1 MYKDIILPCM
11 KEKFGRLYFIYYI
24 VVGILSL
31 LVGELAAIGILTV
44 ITIFTAMQISR
55 MLCFTEINCINNG
68 YYSFRVKRP
77 RNIVITA
84 LLANIPWLFFLI
96 VKIMSVRPDMI
107 FFSFLVWVYLTVVGI
122 ISGSYIE
129 NEVLCYG
136 LMLLIFFF
144 CMQKTLIHE
153 LYFRYITPV
162 LLLRGEVNSFNV
174 WGLCILSVFGT
185 AIILSVRKK
194 TKIVLFFVLMISLC
208 GELLC
213 EVNYESRISKSKNTF
228 IEQGEYSLS
237 FNPVLPKEDMIHIAG
252 LFNETEK
259 LMNDYGF
266 DFKTRQYDMRYSVY
280 FPWESSREKV
290 FIMNNN
296 DECQINFYADSLC
309 NISDKELIARYVY
322 SSVDI
327 DTELQEIAVNFLAEE
342 VAARII
348 DNENSSQ
355 ITGFL
360 YDNLVETYGRCVSPK
375 QCVIAECLRKTP
387 EDFYALYSAFGKV
400 TALEEINIEEL
411 ETRDA
416 YKAIFRRV
424 LE

>member
-68 YYSFRVKRP
+68 YYSFRAEKP

-84 LLANIPWLFFLI
+84 LLANIPWLLLLT
-96 VKIMSVRPDMI
+96 VKIMPVRPDMI
-107 FFSFLVWVYLTVVGI
+107 CFSLLVWVYLTVVGI

-162 LLLRGEVNSFNV
+162 LLLRGEVNMFNV
-174 WGLCILSVFGT
+174 CGLCILSVFGT

-194 TKIVLFFVLMISLC
+194 TKIVLFFLLMISLC

-213 EVNYESRISKSKNTF
+213 EANYESRISKNKNTL
-228 IEQGEYSLS
+228 IDQGEYSLS

-266 DFKTRQYDMRYSVY
+266 DFKTKKYDMRYSVY

-290 FIMNNN
+290 FIRNNHG
-296 DECQINFYADSLC
+296 ECQINFYADSLC

-342 VAARII
+342 AAARII

-387 EDFYALYSAFGKV
+387 EDFYAMYSAFGKV
-400 TALEEINIEEL
+400 TTLEELNIEEL
-411 ETRDA
+411 ETGEA
-416 YKAIFRRV
+416 YKEIVRRV